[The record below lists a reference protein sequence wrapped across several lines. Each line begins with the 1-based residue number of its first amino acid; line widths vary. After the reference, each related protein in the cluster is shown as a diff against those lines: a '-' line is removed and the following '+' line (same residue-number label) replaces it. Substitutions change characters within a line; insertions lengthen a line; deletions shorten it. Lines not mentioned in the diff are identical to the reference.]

1 VILKSL
7 IYNNF
12 IGRRSVMAVI
22 RFKEKHMGVPIE
34 KHDTAAWANIE
45 KTKPVSNVTIPS
57 EEQVDNA
64 RDHVDVNEK

>member
-1 VILKSL
+1 
-7 IYNNF
+7 
-12 IGRRSVMAVI
+12 MAVN

-45 KTKPVSNVTIPS
+45 KTKPVSNVTVPS

-64 RDHVDVNEK
+64 RDHVDANEK